1 MNRNGRLMAKIGAAL
16 ALIVLA
22 EILIDDGN
30 GAVVGGFAFAWI
42 TVLVL
47 TRPAIWHNGL
57 ARLAFIAGAGL
68 AVVLVDDP
76 SFLGWVLFW
85 TAVSL
90 AALLPRRGFDDAL
103 AWARRLGWHAMSA
116 VVAPLKDAARL
127 SMVRQR
133 RAPPSGGIREIGAV
147 VALPLVGGVVFLG
160 LFANANPLIGQAFSR
175 IVLPDPWAVTWR
187 TVFGLCVLVTIWASL
202 RPSRRTTRASRIDER
217 SIGMAFE
224 PGVATLILSLVTF
237 NAIFAVENALD
248 IAFLWSG
255 AGLPAGVT
263 MADYA
268 HRGAYSLIVTA
279 VLAGVFVL
287 LALRPGSSAAASPL
301 VRGLVTVWIVQNLL
315 LVASSALRTLD
326 YVDAYGM
333 TVLRLSALAW
343 MGLVATGLALI
354 GWRLLAGKSASWLI
368 NANALAAVTVLVA
381 ASVVDLGATAA
392 AWNVRTTLVRGKAGP
407 PLDLCYMARLGSS
420 SLVSLAMLEQ
430 HAKQPGLRDRLAYLR
445 WESQVETADGQ
456 ADWRRWTPRNA
467 RRLATVRAMFGTKA
481 PRLRSA
487 PDGRSCDGLIL
498 PPPMVEETLAPLP
511 IQASKTSAPLPPSPT
526 APAPKPLTPGAQQ

>member
-22 EILIDDGN
+22 EISIDDGN

-42 TVLVL
+42 AALLL
-47 TRPAIWHNGL
+47 TRRAIWNDGS
-57 ARLAFIAGAGL
+57 ARRALIAGAGL
-68 AVVLVDDP
+68 AVALVDDP
-76 SFLGWVLFW
+76 SVPGWVLFW
-85 TAVSL
+85 SAVSL
-90 AALLPRRGFDDAL
+90 AALLPRHGFDDAL
-103 AWARRLGWHAMSA
+103 AWARRLGWHAVSA

-127 SMVRQR
+127 STIRQR
-133 RAPPSGGIREIGAV
+133 RGTSPGSIRAIAAV
-147 VALPLVGGVVFLG
+147 VALPLVGGAVFVA

-175 IVLPDPWAVTWR
+175 IVLPDPWTTTWR
-187 TVFGLCVLVTIWASL
+187 TLFGLCVLITIWASL
-202 RPSRRTTRASRIDER
+202 RPSPYTTQASRIDER

-224 PGVATLILSLVTF
+224 PGVATLILSLMTF

-248 IAFLWSG
+248 IVFLWSG

-279 VLAGVFVL
+279 LLAGVFVL
-287 LALRPGSSAAASPL
+287 LALRPGSAAAASLL
-301 VRGLVTVWIVQNLL
+301 VRRLVTVWLVQNLL

-368 NANALAAVTVLVA
+368 NANALTAVTVLVT

-430 HAKQPGLRDRLAYLR
+430 HAKQPALRDRLAYLR
-445 WESQVETADGQ
+445 WKEQTETANAQ
-456 ADWRRWTPRNA
+456 SDWRLWTPRNA
-467 RRLATVRAMFGTKA
+467 RRLAVVRAMVGTKA

-487 PDGRSCDGLIL
+487 PDGRRCDGLI
-498 PPPMVEETLAPLP
+498 PPPPTMEVPSGPPSAPAP
-511 IQASKTSAPLPPSPT
+511 QTSAST
-526 APAPKPLTPGAQQ
+526 PKPLTPGAQQ

>member
-1 MNRNGRLMAKIGAAL
+1 MNRHASLVAKIGAAL
-16 ALIVLA
+16 TLIVLA
-22 EILIDDGN
+22 EILIDDGK

-42 TVLVL
+42 TALFL
-47 TRPAIWHNGL
+47 TRRAIWNDGS
-57 ARLAFIAGAGL
+57 ARLALIAGAGL
-68 AVVLVDDP
+68 AVMLVDDP
-76 SFLGWVLFW
+76 SVLGWVLFW
-85 TAVSL
+85 AAVSL
-90 AALLPRRGFDDAL
+90 AALLPRHGFDDAL

-116 VVAPLKDAARL
+116 AVAPLKDAARL
-127 SMVRQR
+127 SLVRQR
-133 RAPPSGGIREIGAV
+133 RGTSPGGIRAIGAV
-147 VALPLVGGVVFLG
+147 VALPLVGGVVFLA
-160 LFANANPLIGQAFSR
+160 LFASANPLIGQAFSR

-187 TVFGLCVLVTIWASL
+187 TLFALCVLVTIWASL
-202 RPSRRTTRASRIDER
+202 RPSPPATRASRFDDC
-217 SIGMAFE
+217 SISMAFE
-224 PGVATLILSLVTF
+224 PGVGTLILSLVTF

-248 IAFLWSG
+248 IVFLWSG
-255 AGLPAGVT
+255 AVLPAGVT

-279 VLAGVFVL
+279 LLAAVFVL
-287 LALRPGSSAAASPL
+287 LALRPGSAAAATPL
-301 VRGLVTVWIVQNLL
+301 VRRLVTVWIVQNLL

-354 GWRLLAGKSASWLI
+354 GWRLLAGKPASWLI
-368 NANALAAVTVLVA
+368 NANALAAVTVLA
-381 ASVVDLGATAA
+381 GASVVDLGATAA

-445 WESQVETADGQ
+445 WESQTETADAQ
-456 ADWRRWTPRNA
+456 ADWRRWTLRNA
-467 RRLATVRAMFGTKA
+467 RRLATVREMFGTNA

-487 PDGRSCDGLIL
+487 PDGRNCNGLIL
-498 PPPMVEETLAPLP
+498 VLPKVEVR
-511 IQASKTSAPLPPSPT
+511 SAPPFAPAPQMRAPT
-526 APAPKPLTPGAQQ
+526 TPAPKPLTPGAQQ

>member
-1 MNRNGRLMAKIGAAL
+1 MNSNGRLTAKIGAAL
-16 ALIVLA
+16 AMIVLA
-22 EILIDDGN
+22 ELLIADGN

-42 TVLVL
+42 NALLL
-47 TRPAIWHNGL
+47 TRRAIWHDGL
-57 ARLAFIAGAGL
+57 ARLALIAGAGL
-68 AVVLVDDP
+68 AAVLVDDP

-133 RAPPSGGIREIGAV
+133 RGPSSGGIRAIGAV
-147 VALPLVGGVVFLG
+147 VALPLVGGTVFVA
-160 LFANANPLIGQAFSR
+160 LFASANPLIGQAFSR

-217 SIGMAFE
+217 SIGMVFE
-224 PGVATLILSLVTF
+224 PGVTTLILSLVTF

-279 VLAGVFVL
+279 VLAAVFVL
-287 LALRPGSSAAASPL
+287 LALRPGSAAAASPL
-301 VRGLVTVWIVQNLL
+301 VRRLVTVWIVQNLL

-368 NANALAAVTVLVA
+368 NANALAAFTVLVT

-456 ADWRRWTPRNA
+456 AYWRRWTPRNG

-481 PRLRSA
+481 PRSRSS
-487 PDGRSCDGLIL
+487 PDGRRCDGLIL

>member
-30 GAVVGGFAFAWI
+30 GAVVGGFSFAWI
-42 TVLVL
+42 TALLL
-47 TRPAIWHNGL
+47 TRRAIWNDGV
-57 ARLAFIAGAGL
+57 ARLALIAGAGL
-68 AVVLVDDP
+68 AAVLVDDP

-103 AWARRLGWHAMSA
+103 AWMRRLGWHAMSA

-133 RAPPSGGIREIGAV
+133 RGTSSGGLRAIGAV
-147 VALPLVGGVVFLG
+147 VALPLVGGAVFLG
-160 LFANANPLIGQAFSR
+160 LFASANPLIGRAFSQ
-175 IVLPDPWAVTWR
+175 IVLPDPWATTWR
-187 TVFGLCVLVTIWASL
+187 TLFGLCVLITIWASL
-202 RPSRRTTRASRIDER
+202 RPSPHTTGPSRFGDR
-217 SIGMAFE
+217 SISTVFE

-237 NAIFAVENALD
+237 NTIFAVENLLD

-279 VLAGVFVL
+279 LLAAVFVL
-287 LALRPGSSAAASPL
+287 LALRPGSAAAASPL
-301 VRGLVTVWIVQNLL
+301 VRRLVTVWIVQNLL

-333 TVLRLSALAW
+333 TELRLSALAW

-368 NANALAAVTVLVA
+368 NANALAAVTVLVT

-392 AWNVRTTLVRGKAGP
+392 AWNVRTTLARGKAGP

-420 SLVSLAMLEQ
+420 SLVSLAMLER
-430 HAKQPGLRDRLAYLR
+430 HAKRAGLRDRLAYLR
-445 WESQVETADGQ
+445 WENQTETAEAQ

-467 RRLATVRAMFGTKA
+467 RRLATVRAMFGIKA

-487 PDGRSCDGLIL
+487 PDGRRCDGVIL
-498 PPPMVEETLAPLP
+498 PPLSVEGP
-511 IQASKTSAPLPPSPT
+511 SAPSSAPAPQMP
-526 APAPKPLTPGAQQ
+526 APGIPAPKPLTPGAQQ

>member
-1 MNRNGRLMAKIGAAL
+1 MNRRGSLVAKIGAAL

-22 EILIDDGN
+22 EILIDEGN

-42 TVLVL
+42 IALVL
-47 TRPAIWHNGL
+47 TRRAIWNDGA
-57 ARLAFIAGAGL
+57 ARLALIAGAGL

-76 SFLGWVLFW
+76 SVLGWVLFW

-90 AALLPRRGFDDAL
+90 AALLPRHRFDDAL
-103 AWARRLGWHAMSA
+103 AWARRLGWHATSA

-133 RAPPSGGIREIGAV
+133 RGPSSGGIRAIAAV
-147 VALPLVGGVVFLG
+147 VALPLVGGVVFVG

-187 TVFGLCVLVTIWASL
+187 TLFGLCVLVTIWRSL
-202 RPSRRTTRASRIDER
+202 RPSARTTRASHFGDR
-217 SIGMAFE
+217 SMGTAFE
-224 PGVATLILSLVTF
+224 PGVATLVLSLVTF
-237 NAIFAVENALD
+237 NVIFAVENILD
-248 IAFLWSG
+248 IVFLWSG

-279 VLAGVFVL
+279 LLAAVFVL
-287 LALRPGSSAAASPL
+287 LALRPGSAAAASPL
-301 VRGLVTVWIVQNLL
+301 VRRLVTVWIVQNLL

-354 GWRLLAGKSASWLI
+354 GWRLLAGKSAAWLI
-368 NANALAAVTVLVA
+368 NANALAAVTVLVT
-381 ASVVDLGATAA
+381 ASAVDLGATAA

-407 PLDLCYMARLGSS
+407 PLDLCYMARLGPS
-420 SLVSLAMLEQ
+420 SLVSLAMLER

-445 WESQVETADGQ
+445 WENQTETADAQ

-487 PDGRSCDGLIL
+487 PDGRRCDGVIL
-498 PPPMVEETLAPLP
+498 PPPLVEVP
-511 IQASKTSAPLPPSPT
+511 SAPPSAPAPHVPAPGT
-526 APAPKPLTPGAQQ
+526 PAPKPLTPGAQQ

>member
-16 ALIVLA
+16 ALIILA
-22 EILIDDGN
+22 QILIADGN

-42 TVLVL
+42 TALFL
-47 TRPAIWHNGL
+47 TRRAIWHDGS
-57 ARLAFIAGAGL
+57 ARLALIAGAGL

-90 AALLPRRGFDDAL
+90 AAILPRHGFDDAL
-103 AWARRLGWHAMSA
+103 AWMRRLGWHAMSA

-133 RAPPSGGIREIGAV
+133 RGPPSGGIRAIGAV

-160 LFANANPLIGQAFSR
+160 LFASANPLIGQTFSR
-175 IVLPDPWAVTWR
+175 IVLPDPWAVAWR
-187 TVFGLCVLVTIWASL
+187 TVFGLCALVTIWASL

-279 VLAGVFVL
+279 LLAAVFVL
-287 LALRPGSSAAASPL
+287 LALRPGSAAAANLL
-301 VRGLVTVWIVQNLL
+301 VRRLVTVWIVQNLL

-354 GWRLLAGKSASWLI
+354 GWRLLARKSASWLI
-368 NANALAAVTVLVA
+368 NGNALAAVTVLVA

-392 AWNVRTTLVRGKAGP
+392 AWNVRTTLARGKAGP

-445 WESQVETADGQ
+445 WEDQTETADAQ
-456 ADWRRWTPRNA
+456 TDWRRWTPRNA
-467 RRLATVRAMFGTKA
+467 KRLATVRAMFGTNA

-487 PDGRSCDGLIL
+487 PDGRNCDGLIL
-498 PPPMVEETLAPLP
+498 LPPKVEVR
-511 IQASKTSAPLPPSPT
+511 SAPPF
-526 APAPKPLTPGAQQ
+526 APAPQTPAPTMPTPKPLTPGAQQ

>member
-1 MNRNGRLMAKIGAAL
+1 MNRNGRLMAKIGAAV

-22 EILIDDGN
+22 EILIADGN

-42 TVLVL
+42 TALLL
-47 TRPAIWHNGL
+47 TRRGIWNDRS
-57 ARLAFIAGAGL
+57 ARLALVAGAGL
-68 AVVLVDDP
+68 AAVLVDDP

-90 AALLPRRGFDDAL
+90 AALLPRHRFDHAL
-103 AWARRLGWHAMSA
+103 AWARRLGWHAVSA
-116 VVAPLKDAARL
+116 VIAPLKDTARL

-133 RAPPSGGIREIGAV
+133 RGLPSSGFRAIGSV
-147 VALPLVGGVVFLG
+147 VALPVVGGAVFLA
-160 LFANANPLIGQAFSR
+160 LFASANPLIGQAFAQ
-175 IVLPDPWAVTWR
+175 IALPDPWAATWR

-217 SIGMAFE
+217 SIGTAFE

-237 NAIFAVENALD
+237 NMIFAVENMLD
-248 IAFLWSG
+248 ITFLWSG
-255 AGLPAGVT
+255 AGLPSGVT

-279 VLAGVFVL
+279 LLAAVFVL
-287 LALRPGSSAAASPL
+287 LALRPGSAAAASPL

-326 YVDAYGM
+326 YVDAYGK

-354 GWRLLAGKSASWLI
+354 GWRLLADRSVAWLI
-368 NANALAAVTVLVA
+368 NANALAAATVLVT
-381 ASVVDLGATAA
+381 ASVIDLGAVAA
-392 AWNVRTTLVRGKAGP
+392 AWNVRTALAKGRAGP
-407 PLDLCYMARLGSS
+407 PLDLCYMARLGPS
-420 SLVSLAMLEQ
+420 SLVSLATLEQ
-430 HAKQPGLRDRLAYLR
+430 HAREPRLRERLTYLR
-445 WESQVETADGQ
+445 WQQQTETADAQ
-456 ADWRRWTPRNA
+456 ADWRLWTPRNA
-467 RRLATVRAMFGTKA
+467 RRLATVRGMFGTKA

-487 PDGRSCDGLIL
+487 PDGRRCDGVIL
-498 PPPMVEETLAPLP
+498 PPLRVEVP
-511 IQASKTSAPLPPSPT
+511 SAPPSAPAPNT
-526 APAPKPLTPGAQQ
+526 PAPNTPAPATPAPKPLTPGAQQ

>member
-42 TVLVL
+42 AALFL
-47 TRPAIWHNGL
+47 TRRAIWNDGS
-57 ARLAFIAGAGL
+57 ARLALIAGAGL
-68 AVVLVDDP
+68 AAVLVDDP

-90 AALLPRRGFDDAL
+90 AALLPRYRFDDAL

-116 VVAPLKDAARL
+116 AIAPLKDAARL
-127 SMVRQR
+127 SLVRQR
-133 RAPPSGGIREIGAV
+133 RGLPSSGFRAIGAV
-147 VALPLVGGVVFLG
+147 VAVPVMGGAVFLA
-160 LFANANPLIGQAFSR
+160 LFASANPLIGQAFAQ
-175 IVLPDPWAVTWR
+175 IVLPDPWATTWR
-187 TVFGLCVLVTIWASL
+187 TLFGLCVLITIWASL
-202 RPSRRTTRASRIDER
+202 RPCPRTTRASRIDAR
-217 SIGMAFE
+217 SIGTAFE
-224 PGVATLILSLVTF
+224 PGVATLTLSLGTF

-248 IAFLWSG
+248 IVFLWSG

-279 VLAGVFVL
+279 LLAAVFVL
-287 LALRPGSSAAASPL
+287 LALRPGSTAAASPL
-301 VRGLVTVWIVQNLL
+301 VRRLVTVWIVQNLL

-354 GWRLLAGKSASWLI
+354 GWRLLADRSAAWLI
-368 NANALAAVTVLVA
+368 NANALAAVTVLA
-381 ASVVDLGATAA
+381 TASVVDLGAAAA
-392 AWNVRTTLVRGKAGP
+392 AWNVRTMLAKGKAGP
-407 PLDLCYMARLGSS
+407 PLDLCYMARLGPS
-420 SLVSLAMLEQ
+420 SLVSLATLEQ
-430 HAKQPGLRDRLAYLR
+430 HAREPRLRDRLTYLR
-445 WESQVETADGQ
+445 WEHQTETADAQ
-456 ADWRRWTPRNA
+456 ADWRLWTSRNA
-467 RRLATVRAMFGTKA
+467 RRLATVRGMFGTKA
-481 PRLRSA
+481 PRLRPA
-487 PDGRSCDGLIL
+487 PDGRRCDGVIL
-498 PPPMVEETLAPLP
+498 PPPMVEVP
-511 IQASKTSAPLPPSPT
+511 SAPPAAPASQTPAPT
-526 APAPKPLTPGAQQ
+526 TPAPKPLTPGAQQ

>member
-1 MNRNGRLMAKIGAAL
+1 MNRHGSLVAKLGSAL

-22 EILIDDGN
+22 EILIADGN

-42 TVLVL
+42 IALVL
-47 TRPAIWHNGL
+47 TRRVIWNDGAALL
-57 ARLAFIAGAGL
+57 ALIAGAGL

-76 SFLGWVLFW
+76 SVLGWVLFW
-85 TAVSL
+85 TAISL
-90 AALLPRRGFDDAL
+90 AALLPRHRFDDAL

-116 VVAPLKDAARL
+116 VIAPLKDAARL
-127 SMVRQR
+127 SMVHQR
-133 RAPPSGGIREIGAV
+133 RGPPSGGIRAIGAV
-147 VALPLVGGVVFLG
+147 VALPLVGGVVFVG

-237 NAIFAVENALD
+237 NVIFAVENALD

-279 VLAGVFVL
+279 LLAAVFVL
-287 LALRPGSSAAASPL
+287 LALRPGSAAAASPL
-301 VRGLVTVWIVQNLL
+301 VRRLVTVWIVQNLL

-354 GWRLLAGKSASWLI
+354 GWRLLARKSAAWLI

-392 AWNVRTTLVRGKAGP
+392 AWNVRTTLARGKAGP
-407 PLDLCYMARLGSS
+407 PLDLYYMARLGAS
-420 SLVSLAMLEQ
+420 SLVSLAMLER
-430 HAKQPGLRDRLAYLR
+430 HAKRAGLRDRLAYLR
-445 WESQVETADGQ
+445 WENQIETADAQ

-487 PDGRSCDGLIL
+487 PDGRRCDGVIL
-498 PPPMVEETLAPLP
+498 PPLMVQVP
-511 IQASKTSAPLPPSPT
+511 SAPPS
-526 APAPKPLTPGAQQ
+526 APAPQMPAPTMPTPKPLTPGAQQ

>member
-1 MNRNGRLMAKIGAAL
+1 MNRDGRLMTKIGAAL

-22 EILIDDGN
+22 EILIADGN

-42 TVLVL
+42 TALLL
-47 TRPAIWHNGL
+47 TRRAIWNDGS
-57 ARLAFIAGAGL
+57 ARLALVAGAGL
-68 AVVLVDDP
+68 AAVLVDDP

-90 AALLPRRGFDDAL
+90 AALLPRHGFDDAL
-103 AWARRLGWHAMSA
+103 AWMRRLGWHAMSA
-116 VVAPLKDAARL
+116 AVAPLKDAARL

-133 RAPPSGGIREIGAV
+133 RDPSSGGIRAIGAV

-187 TVFGLCVLVTIWASL
+187 TMFGLCVLVTIWASL

-255 AGLPAGVT
+255 AGLPSGVT

-279 VLAGVFVL
+279 LLAAVFVL
-287 LALRPGSSAAASPL
+287 LALRPGSAAAANPL
-301 VRGLVTVWIVQNLL
+301 VRQLVTVWIVQNLL

-333 TVLRLSALAW
+333 TVLRLSALVW

-354 GWRLLAGKSASWLI
+354 GWRLLAGKSAAWLI
-368 NANALAAVTVLVA
+368 NANALAAVTVMMA

-445 WESQVETADGQ
+445 WEDQTETADAQ

-467 RRLATVRAMFGTKA
+467 RRLATVRAMFGTNA
-481 PRLRSA
+481 PRLQSA
-487 PDGRSCDGLIL
+487 PDGRNCDGLIL
-498 PPPMVEETLAPLP
+498 PPPML
-511 IQASKTSAPLPPSPT
+511 SAPPSAPARRT
-526 APAPKPLTPGAQQ
+526 PALTTPAPKPLTPGAQQ

>member
-1 MNRNGRLMAKIGAAL
+1 MAKIGAAL

-42 TVLVL
+42 AALFL
-47 TRPAIWHNGL
+47 TRRVIWNDGS
-57 ARLAFIAGAGL
+57 ARLALIVGAGL

-76 SFLGWVLFW
+76 SVLGWVLFW
-85 TAVSL
+85 IALSL
-90 AALLPRRGFDDAL
+90 AALLPRHGFDDAL
-103 AWARRLGWHAMSA
+103 AWTRRLGWHAMSA
-116 VVAPLKDAARL
+116 VIAPLKDAARL
-127 SMVRQR
+127 STIRQR
-133 RAPPSGGIREIGAV
+133 RGSSSGGMRAIGAV
-147 VALPLVGGVVFLG
+147 VALPLVGGAVFVA
-160 LFANANPLIGQAFSR
+160 LFASANPLIGQAFAQ
-175 IVLPDPWAVTWR
+175 IMLPDPWTVAWR

-202 RPSRRTTRASRIDER
+202 RPSARATRASRFDER
-217 SIGMAFE
+217 STGTAFE

-248 IAFLWSG
+248 IVFLWSG

-279 VLAGVFVL
+279 LLAGVFVL
-287 LALRPGSSAAASPL
+287 LALRPGSAAAASPMA
-301 VRGLVTVWIVQNLL
+301 RRLVTVWIVQNLL

-354 GWRLLAGKSASWLI
+354 GWRLLAGKSAAWLI
-368 NANALAAVTVLVA
+368 NANALAAVTVLVT

-445 WESQVETADGQ
+445 WDSQVETADAQ
-456 ADWRRWTPRNA
+456 ADWRRWTLRNA
-467 RRLATVRAMFGTKA
+467 RRLATVRAMVGTKA

-487 PDGRSCDGLIL
+487 PNGRRCDGLIL
-498 PPPMVEETLAPLP
+498 PPPLVAV
-511 IQASKTSAPLPPSPT
+511 SSAPPSAPAPHT
-526 APAPKPLTPGAQQ
+526 PAPATPAPKPLTPGAQQ